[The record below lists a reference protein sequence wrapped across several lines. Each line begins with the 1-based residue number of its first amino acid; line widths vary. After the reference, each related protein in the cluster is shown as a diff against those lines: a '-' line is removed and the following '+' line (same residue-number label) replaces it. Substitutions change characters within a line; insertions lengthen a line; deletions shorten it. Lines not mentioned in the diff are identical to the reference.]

1 MKPIAKFDVSTV
13 LYDAVVTVYQCYQDG
28 IPYVHVWEYRGPM
41 DCGSYNM
48 SHKDWSDYDPL
59 VIETNTSMTNMSHK
73 DWSDYDPLVI
83 EVLVSHDIEATAIE
97 VRDMIENAMVEHIA
111 R

>member
-41 DCGSYNM
+41 DHSSYNM
-48 SHKDWSDYDPL
+48 FHKDWSDYDPV
-59 VIETNTSMTNMSHK
+59 VIEA
-73 DWSDYDPLVI
+73 
-83 EVLVSHDIEATAIE
+83 LVSHDIEATARE
-97 VRDMIENAMVEHIA
+97 VRDMIENTIVEHVA
-111 R
+111 E

>member
-28 IPYVHVWEYRGPM
+28 IPYVHVWEYRDAM
-41 DCGSYNM
+41 DHSSYNM
-48 SHKDWSDYDPL
+48 F
-59 VIETNTSMTNMSHK
+59 HK

-97 VRDMIENAMVEHIA
+97 VRDMIENTMVEHIA

>member
-13 LYDAVVTVYQCYQDG
+13 LYDAIVTVYQCYQDG

-41 DCGSYNM
+41 DCGTYNM
-48 SHKDWSDYDPL
+48 FR
-59 VIETNTSMTNMSHK
+59 K

-83 EVLVSHDIEATAIE
+83 EVLVSHDIEHTARK
-97 VRDMIENAMVEHIA
+97 VRDMIENTMVEYIA
-111 R
+111 K

>member
-28 IPYVHVWEYRGPM
+28 VPYVHVWEYRGPR
-41 DCGSYNM
+41 DHGFYNM
-48 SHKDWSDYDPL
+48 F
-59 VIETNTSMTNMSHK
+59 HK

-83 EVLVSHDIEATAIE
+83 EVLVSHDIERTATE
-97 VRDMIENAMVEHIA
+97 VRDMIENAMVEYIA
-111 R
+111 E